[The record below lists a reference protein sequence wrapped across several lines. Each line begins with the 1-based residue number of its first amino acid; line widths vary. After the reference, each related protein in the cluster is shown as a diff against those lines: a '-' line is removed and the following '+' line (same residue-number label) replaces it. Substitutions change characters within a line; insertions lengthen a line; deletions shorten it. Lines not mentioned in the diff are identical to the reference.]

1 MTFAHSVRWTL
12 VAAALASVGCLD
24 VVTCAEGCP
33 PGTACSAQGVCQVVR
48 TDGGGSGGEGGSTGG
63 SAGGGTAVGS
73 SGGSGGGSNCGESVT
88 GGANQV
94 PVTFSFSARSQPS
107 GDPDAGVGY
116 YEKDEVV
123 SFEVHA
129 GAAIDW
135 NQVATVP
142 PAVRRDCEPN
152 DAGCQAFALDLASVP
167 FPRLRG
173 PVPISARWLDGG
185 LLSPDACV
193 TITVSRLRWSVS
205 LGLTLDAGERVTA
218 PPALDPVGT
227 LYVPIVGPQGRP
239 SIKAIT
245 PDGGGMTSRSTTDP
259 VTTLIVHTP
268 STYVTRLLTV
278 EQPDGSDGGSLRAYF
293 PNGGLGAGHYQ
304 AEVGSRFVGAA
315 SFKVGDAGF
324 GVFAVLQHADGGG
337 SLIRYNPTPYSLDV
351 FATVVPSGS
360 PGNVVSDRT
369 SIYVGE
375 RDKVSRFLA
384 TDSAP
389 MAALEENGGHFS
401 GLCLSGADAGDRDAG
416 QVETNLVA
424 TSTTP
429 NRLHDT
435 FGVLGLPDGG
445 VGAPLFGRGSG
456 WLWIN
461 GTQSTLSTYTLPLRE
476 LRTVFQTSS
485 GVLFQGVPAMGA
497 LRDGGSPLV
506 YVAATDGV
514 HVIDAV
520 DGGVWS
526 MPVGPADLPLSLDCA
541 RSSDGGGRSDRP
553 GTLYTVS
560 SRGIVTA
567 LIVDSQGLDGLA
579 AWPRWQRS
587 AGNTGN
593 TLTELNPGC
602 Q

>member
-1 MTFAHSVRWTL
+1 
-12 VAAALASVGCLD
+12 
-24 VVTCAEGCP
+24 
-33 PGTACSAQGVCQVVR
+33 
-48 TDGGGSGGEGGSTGG
+48 
-63 SAGGGTAVGS
+63 
-73 SGGSGGGSNCGESVT
+73 
-88 GGANQV
+88 
-94 PVTFSFSARSQPS
+94 
-107 GDPDAGVGY
+107 
-116 YEKDEVV
+116 
-123 SFEVHA
+123 
-129 GAAIDW
+129 
-135 NQVATVP
+135 
-142 PAVRRDCEPN
+142 
-152 DAGCQAFALDLASVP
+152 
-167 FPRLRG
+167 
-173 PVPISARWLDGG
+173 
-185 LLSPDACV
+185 
-193 TITVSRLRWSVS
+193 
-205 LGLTLDAGERVTA
+205 
-218 PPALDPVGT
+218 
-227 LYVPIVGPQGRP
+227 
-239 SIKAIT
+239 
-245 PDGGGMTSRSTTDP
+245 
-259 VTTLIVHTP
+259 
-268 STYVTRLLTV
+268 
-278 EQPDGSDGGSLRAYF
+278 
-293 PNGGLGAGHYQ
+293 
-304 AEVGSRFVGAA
+304 
-315 SFKVGDAGF
+315 
-324 GVFAVLQHADGGG
+324 
-337 SLIRYNPTPYSLDV
+337 
-351 FATVVPSGS
+351 VPSGS

-384 TDSAP
+384 TDSGAP
-389 MAALEENGGHFS
+389 MAALEDGGHFS
-401 GLCLSGADAGDRDAG
+401 GLCLRGADAG
-416 QVETNLVA
+416 ENLVA

-435 FGVLGLPDGG
+435 SGGLSLPDGG
-445 VGAPLFGRGSG
+445 VGAPLFGRGSV

-461 GTQSTLSTYTLPLRE
+461 GTQSTLSTYTLPLGE
-476 LRTVFQTSS
+476 LRTVFQASS

-602 Q
+602 P

>member
-1 MTFAHSVRWTL
+1 
-12 VAAALASVGCLD
+12 
-24 VVTCAEGCP
+24 
-33 PGTACSAQGVCQVVR
+33 
-48 TDGGGSGGEGGSTGG
+48 
-63 SAGGGTAVGS
+63 
-73 SGGSGGGSNCGESVT
+73 
-88 GGANQV
+88 
-94 PVTFSFSARSQPS
+94 VTFSFSPRPASF
-107 GDPDAGVGY
+107 GDSDAGTNHY
-116 YEKDEVV
+116 KKDELV

-135 NQVATVP
+135 AQVVSVP
-142 PAVRRDCEPN
+142 PAQSRAC
-152 DAGCQAFALDLASVP
+152 DAGCKAFDLDLASVP
-167 FPRLRG
+167 FPMLRG
-173 PVPISARWLDGG
+173 QVTISARWLDGG
-185 LLSPDACV
+185 LLSPDASV
-193 TITVSRLRWSVS
+193 AISVSRLRWSVS

-259 VTTLIVHTP
+259 VTTLMVHTP
-268 STYVTRLLTV
+268 PTFVTRLLTV

-293 PNGGLGAGHYQ
+293 PDGGFGEGHYQ
-304 AEVGSRFVGAA
+304 AEVGTRFVGTA
-315 SFKVGDAGF
+315 SFKVAGGDAGF

-337 SLIRYNPTPYSLDV
+337 SLIRYYPTPYSLDV

-360 PGNVVSDRT
+360 PGNVVSDLT

-375 RDKVSRFLA
+375 RDHVSRFWLLDA
-384 TDSAP
+384 GAP
-389 MAALEENGGHFS
+389 LISSSGAHFS

-435 FGVLGLPDGG
+435 SGVLSLPDGG
-445 VGAPLFGRGSG
+445 VGAPLFGRGSA

-560 SRGIVTA
+560 SSGIVTA

-587 AGNTGN
+587 AGNTGSMV
-593 TLTELNPGC
+593 TALNPGC
-602 Q
+602 P